1 MPDDRISCGN
11 PAGIHI
17 PDNLE
22 IQQLSKTNEETSW
35 DRENS
40 QQEI

>member
-22 IQQLSKTNEETSW
+22 DTTIIQTDEESLW
-35 DRENS
+35 QMENS
-40 QQEI
+40 QQGN